1 MYHPS
6 ANEKQEVKHC
16 EQLEACPANDAGRM
30 AKDARNDVGD
40 KCRDA
45 GARAE
50 DGCEPHQGQAGVAST
65 IIGFSQV
72 NADVEK

>member
-1 MYHPS
+1 
-6 ANEKQEVKHC
+6 
-16 EQLEACPANDAGRM
+16 M